1 MHGDKAYRFY
11 LTGVEQ
17 KVYFES
23 KSDRMLI
30 YVIFAAVIV

>member
-1 MHGDKAYRFY
+1 MHGNTAYRFY

-23 KSDRMLI
+23 KSDRELI